1 MLPLGELA
9 AADEVDPE
17 VGHDAVDDQQL
28 EGLLGELAREEG
40 QGVVHHLVR
49 EGSSDENVLE
59 DSLGVE
65 VEALG
70 DLDDAIGPE
79 RTLGVDEGN
88 LGAAAALVQ
97 GQLGGHG
104 EGVADLGLAAPA
116 SFEEGSEGRTAVF
129 REGGVFPGVRTSIR
143 RTSR

>member
-79 RTLGVDEGN
+79 RALGVDEGN

-97 GQLGGHG
+97 G
-104 EGVADLGLAAPA
+104 
-116 SFEEGSEGRTAVF
+116 
-129 REGGVFPGVRTSIR
+129 
-143 RTSR
+143 